1 MTIELATSVHVE
13 LILRML
19 AATPNPPNEDDRT
32 IQAILDDPMQFAFI
46 DTAVPVLVRMAPN
59 RDKQE
64 VPIPWWVWDGALRPR
79 HLRILGVVARAVLA
93 AIPTAG
99 TWPTYGA
106 FPGAGGTEGERKD
119 DSERQADE
127 HNDWLPGVTVSVS
140 TRNPK
145 MWEAR
150 STIDA
155 VIAAIPAVP
164 LGPA

>member
-1 MTIELATSVHVE
+1 MTIEQATSVHVGD
-13 LILRML
+13 ILRML
-19 AATPNPPNEDDRT
+19 AATPNPPNEDERT
-32 IQAILDDPMQFAFI
+32 IQAILDDHMRFTYI
-46 DTAVPVLVRMAPN
+46 DLAVPVLVSMAPS
-59 RDKQE
+59 RAKQE
-64 VPIPWWVWDGALRPR
+64 VPIPWWVWKGDLAAA
-79 HLRILGVVARAVLA
+79 HLSILGVAARAVKRS
-93 AIPTAG
+93 IPTAG
-99 TWPTYGA
+99 TWPTYGD

-127 HNDWLPGVTVSVS
+127 HIDWLPGVTVSVS

-155 VIAAIPAVP
+155 VIAVIPAVP